1 MSNSIEDD
9 KMKVRR
15 VMKTK
20 SRDEVER
27 MLVEAKARAAAWKA
41 HYHSGKM
48 SVRENAEA
56 LRNYT
61 ALRGVVKSLRWVLGE
76 LNEGETPLD

>member
-1 MSNSIEDD
+1 
-9 KMKVRR
+9 MKVRR

-20 SRDEVER
+20 SKGEVER
-27 MLVEAKARAAAWKA
+27 MLVEAKTRAAMWKS

-48 SVRENAEA
+48 SVKDNAEA

-61 ALRGVVKSLRWVLGE
+61 ALRGVIKSLRWVLNE
-76 LNEGETPLD
+76 LDEGETPLD